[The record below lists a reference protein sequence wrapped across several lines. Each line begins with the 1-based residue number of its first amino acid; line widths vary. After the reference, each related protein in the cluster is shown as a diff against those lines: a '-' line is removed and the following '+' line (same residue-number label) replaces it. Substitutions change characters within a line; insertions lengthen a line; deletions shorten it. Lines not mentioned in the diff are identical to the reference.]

1 MPMGADT
8 CGMNGITKGVT
19 LVPLTG
25 LIPLGFALLA
35 SFIRFAPIAV
45 RAGEGARRA
54 VGANR
59 SP

>member
-1 MPMGADT
+1 
-8 CGMNGITKGVT
+8 MNGITKGVT

-45 RAGEGARRA
+45 RAGEGAGRA
-54 VGANR
+54 IGANR
-59 SP
+59 SFP